1 MGALSICL
9 TLAGICNFL
18 RELHRFPKDFRR
30 VRRAPGHG
38 RPNRHTA
45 RPAWPFVLRGHR
57 GTPRRT
63 GQTRNLRPLTH
74 SATLFDHLG
83 VTKRPARHPNR
94 GPCARG
100 RPTGG
105 PESECASWPLE
116 AAGRPEPACRGG
128 RPHFPAEVPR
138 PRPYF
143 TAAPKHHPTPHSR
156 PSSSRSGAHARTPRP
171 SPHRG
176 CDRHEFSPRLPAAA
190 CAASEY
196 ASARHPHY
204 GPLPHRIRAGPRRQL
219 FSCPHEQTS
228 SHRRRASFAGESNVP
243 RLDFR

>member
-9 TLAGICNFL
+9 TPAGICNFL

-143 TAAPKHHPTPHSR
+143 TAAPKHHPHPAFPPLVEPFR
-156 PSSSRSGAHARTPRP
+156 RMRELPGPLRTADTTAM
-171 SPHRG
+171 S
-176 CDRHEFSPRLPAAA
+176 
-190 CAASEY
+190 
-196 ASARHPHY
+196 SARDFPQRPARRPNTRPPATLITAPY
-204 GPLPHRIRAGPRRQL
+204 RTVFGPGRRQL
-219 FSCPHEQTS
+219 FSRPHEQTS